1 MASTAIASNDRFLT
15 NAEAATWLKLSP
27 RTLEKQRVLGGGP
40 PFRKFGRRVLYAV
53 ADLEA
58 WSAERT
64 CVSTSAP
71 NYPVRRACAVPAESA
86 PAPSARFRA
95 LPGDFAPRDTQDLM
109 TWPLFYFSNSR
120 RTEPLDFPSCAV
132 PVRVECR
139 AQHGY
144 APNWEAPL

>member
-64 CVSTSAP
+64 CVSTSDP
-71 NYPVRRACAVPAESA
+71 NYPVRCACAVPAESA
-86 PAPSARFRA
+86 RAPLVRFRA
-95 LPGDFAPRDTQDLM
+95 FPGYFAPRDAQDLLP
-109 TWPLFYFSNSR
+109 WPFFPLGHLR
-120 RTEPLDFPSCAV
+120 RP
-132 PVRVECR
+132 
-139 AQHGY
+139 
-144 APNWEAPL
+144 APTAL